1 MAPRTNQIVV
11 RLTQKLARV
20 IDGIDLTDH
29 HVGELISL
37 SALQARVLIAEGWA
51 EPIVE
56 RRARKP
62 VQQQPALAAD
72 SSRRRKR
79 R

>member
-1 MAPRTNQIVV
+1 VV
-11 RLTQKLARV
+11 RLTRKLAQV

-29 HVGELISL
+29 EVGELISL
-37 SALQARVLIAEGWA
+37 SPLEARVLIAEGWA

-56 RRARKP
+56 RLARTPVEQHRAM
-62 VQQQPALAAD
+62 AAD